1 MGKMRPNL
9 KFPTRGG
16 PNREYLIGPGVLH
29 GPVAMSFPS
38 VSRATNSPFASTPAV
53 HADQPQPNLRLLAF
67 DGGGIRGL
75 SSLLILQDIMDQI
88 RRNLKLHETPPPCEY
103 FDLICGTSTGGL
115 IAILLGRLRMSVD
128 DAIRVYV
135 SFAKQVFATKAA
147 RHLLSPNKF
156 DHKKFED
163 VIKLTIKDR
172 TGDVDARMADPLGTS
187 CCFVFVLAVQ
197 KHAPAGEP
205 TLLRTYSGPEADP
218 APCSIWQAAR
228 ATTAASSFFESI
240 NIPIRAGGIKAE
252 LVDAGL
258 GFNNPT
264 EQAFNEAIRIW
275 GRSRPIGCL
284 LSIGTGHLKIIGL
297 NGLTRISTL
306 YNVAKACA
314 AIATDCEKTHEN
326 VLKLVNTSIQFRNS
340 SYTRFNV
347 DQGMQ
352 DVGLEEW
359 DMMSRVV
366 THTHNYLSKGEVQ
379 EKKRKCVE
387 NIMAVS
393 EEQPSGQRSSDG
405 PTTRGW

>member
-1 MGKMRPNL
+1 M
-9 KFPTRGG
+9 
-16 PNREYLIGPGVLH
+16 
-29 GPVAMSFPS
+29 AMSFPS
-38 VSRATNSPFASTPAV
+38 ISRAINSLFASTPAIDT
-53 HADQPQPNLRLLAF
+53 DQTQPNLRVLAL

-88 RRNLKLHETPPPCEY
+88 RRNLKLQETPPPCEY

-115 IAILLGRLRMSVD
+115 IAILLGRLRMSVN
-128 DAIRVYV
+128 DAIRVYI
-135 SFAKQVFATKAA
+135 SFAKQVFAAKAT
-147 RHLLSPNKF
+147 RHLSPNRF
-156 DHKKFED
+156 DHKKFEG
-163 VIKLTIKDR
+163 VIKFIIKDL
-172 TGDVDARMADPLGTS
+172 TGDEDAPMADPLGTS

-197 KHAPAGEP
+197 KHAPVGEP
-205 TLLRTYSGPEADP
+205 TLLRTYSSPEADP

-228 ATTAASSFFESI
+228 ATTAASSFFKSI
-240 NIPIRAGGIKAE
+240 NIPIRAGGIEAE

-258 GFNNPT
+258 GFNNST
-264 EQAFNEAIRIW
+264 EQALNETIRIW

-284 LSIGTGHLKIIGL
+284 LSIGTGHPKIIGID
-297 NGLTRISTL
+297 GITRISTL
-306 YNVAKACA
+306 YSVAKACA

-326 VLKLVNTSIQFRNS
+326 VLRLQFRNS

-366 THTHNYLSKGEVQ
+366 THTHNYLSKGEVR
-379 EKKRKCVE
+379 EKRKCVE

-393 EEQPSGQRSSDG
+393 EEQPSGQRLSGGS
-405 PTTRGW
+405 TTRASGW